1 MINLDKHKVAMR
13 LLLSFCLLIFLSA
26 ANAERDD
33 DTLLLDVDASGD
45 VMPLTDGLMILRSLS
60 SVIWLVDFHG
70 S

>member
-13 LLLSFCLLIFLSA
+13 LLFSFCLLIFLSA

-45 VMPLTDGLMILRSLS
+45 VML
-60 SVIWLVDFHG
+60 
-70 S
+70 